1 MPPQLFRRLP
11 DDTGDQAADAPPN
24 RLSPREREILGLLA
38 NGWSNRRIAE
48 QCFLSLNTVRTHV
61 QNILVKLGMHS
72 KLEAVAFALEQG
84 WLPAAENS
92 VELVMEQME
101 GRRVTAALQRLAP
114 DQREVLLLHM
124 AAGLTT
130 PEVAEIL
137 GKTTGAVKALK
148 HRGLASLARMLGLQ
162 SPDHTPDHPYPSPD
176 PDLASQEKH
185 QG

>member
-1 MPPQLFRRLP
+1 
-11 DDTGDQAADAPPN
+11 
-24 RLSPREREILGLLA
+24 
-38 NGWSNRRIAE
+38 
-48 QCFLSLNTVRTHV
+48 
-61 QNILVKLGMHS
+61 
-72 KLEAVAFALEQG
+72 
-84 WLPAAENS
+84 
-92 VELVMEQME
+92 MEQME
-101 GRRVTAALQRLAP
+101 GRRVMAALQRLAP

-124 AAGLTT
+124 AAGLTI